1 MHTQAAGSAQH
12 QRSTKRTKLLVRFA
26 AWSTRILTLFSFVV
40 FVLALKNIF
49 HPFFGYLMFVTI
61 ICSVISPLN
70 CYCCCYSKGAKNT
83 TSGRYCVYVWLFI
96 CNMLYLMMFGYS
108 WFFMTLARKAFSN
121 NSDPSNFEAASI
133 IIMIITIFL
142 SILNLYTF
150 CISYKYGC
158 CFMDMVDRNHSQQNV
173 EAAVVMNQ
181 QISTSG
187 GQANDSQFTNVP
199 MDAQHTASSGG
210 IRYSQCQSYLAGHDY
225 MAAPHQQCIGVTAD
239 SEGPSFQPTMTMTS
253 GQFVSPPPY
262 TLYDPNVIS

>member
-61 ICSVISPLN
+61 IC
-70 CYCCCYSKGAKNT
+70 
-83 TSGRYCVYVWLFI
+83 
-96 CNMLYLMMFGYS
+96 
-108 WFFMTLARKAFSN
+108 
-121 NSDPSNFEAASI
+121 
-133 IIMIITIFL
+133 
-142 SILNLYTF
+142 
-150 CISYKYGC
+150 YGC